1 MGFDDVA
8 VLELKGWKS
17 DADFN
22 NLFPTGAK
30 SEIFPIY
37 LYRNMELASIVIVEL
52 SFCLVFQL
60 ELKFFISI
68 FIFFWKVNKNYN

>member
-30 SEIFPIY
+30 SEIRGGYGRFPSGSGQ
-37 LYRNMELASIVIVEL
+37 LHQTL
-52 SFCLVFQL
+52 SLD
-60 ELKFFISI
+60 
-68 FIFFWKVNKNYN
+68 FIFSLYNTVDAGFLGHAREMRIIW